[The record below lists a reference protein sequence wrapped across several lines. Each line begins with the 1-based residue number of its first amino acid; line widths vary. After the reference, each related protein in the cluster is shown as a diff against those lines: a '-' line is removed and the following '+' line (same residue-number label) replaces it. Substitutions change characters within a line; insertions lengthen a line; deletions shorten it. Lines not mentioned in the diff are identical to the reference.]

1 MRPLAL
7 SDLQLD
13 TIMRAAGPLPPAQR
27 AAFLHDVAAA
37 RNGHELGDGLVA
49 LSALNSSDDVSTRR
63 TSAAPVPSASTDKS
77 PKSRRVI
84 QQLRNGF
91 NITPHAC
98 RANLPEISSASASI
112 CASGVPR

>member
-7 SDLQLD
+7 SDSQLD

-49 LSALNSSDDVSTRR
+49 RVCAEQQRRCFDAPDLSGSGAVSKYR
-63 TSAAPVPSASTDKS
+63 
-77 PKSRRVI
+77 
-84 QQLRNGF
+84 
-91 NITPHAC
+91 
-98 RANLPEISSASASI
+98 
-112 CASGVPR
+112 